1 MDVINKLC
9 NIDKGCLSLKYPT
22 DKSNFSGII
31 TCNGFMIKQIE
42 HINRISDLDVNIL
55 IYGETGTGKEV
66 YAEYIH
72 K

>member
-1 MDVINKLC
+1 
-9 NIDKGCLSLKYPT
+9 
-22 DKSNFSGII
+22 
-31 TCNGFMIKQIE
+31 MIKQIE

-72 K
+72 KMSNRKNNRFVKLNCATIP